1 MLIAD
6 TSAWVEWLRQRESP
20 ADLALDQA
28 FADDLLVLLE
38 PVKAELLMGARDRAE
53 VGTLRRLLETV
64 DFELVYPRDDFES
77 ATELFHTARRRGVT
91 VRGVTDCLD
100 RGDGNPATT
109 PAPPP
114 RSRLRPPGAR
124 DRSARGARL
133 ARLWCEPCNSP
144 GSPSATVGGAGCAVT
159 RSTHMPSGRGSPRS
173 ITSCHARE
181 VARPISPTC
190 GLPIG
195 GATTGAA
202 ATCPN
207 SIGRVPGRC

>member
-77 ATELFHTARRRGVT
+77 ATELFHTARQRGVT
-91 VRGVTDCLD
+91 VRGVTDCLI
-100 RGDGNPATT
+100 A
-109 PAPPP
+109 AMAI
-114 RSRLRPPGAR
+114 RLQLPILHH
-124 DRSARGARL
+124 DQDFARL
-133 ARLWCEPCNSP
+133 APVIDLQE
-144 GSPSATVGGAGCAVT
+144 A
-159 RSTHMPSGRGSPRS
+159 RGSL
-173 ITSCHARE
+173 AL
-181 VARPISPTC
+181 V
-190 GLPIG
+190 
-195 GATTGAA
+195 
-202 ATCPN
+202 
-207 SIGRVPGRC
+207 